1 MQGLISQ
8 AQQQA
13 PQQPSQ
19 PQQAPQGQQG
29 GTPPQQAGQGGQ
41 KGEQKR
47 LESQE
52 AYDLAAGQMLN
63 FVYDEQGIEALTRM
77 IQSSGDP
84 VTGMA
89 RLLGRLLIGTTQ
101 SAAVSGKRI
110 APPLVFQAG
119 IEVIRAISEVAQSR
133 GLIDP
138 ANEKEIAED
147 AFYDGIALFA
157 QEAAEEALTDDERQ
171 EYVKLLEVAEQME
184 QQGGMPQQ
192 GQNPQGQQPR
202 QAAQGGPGQAPGNPP
217 QQQARG

>member
-1 MQGLISQ
+1 MQGLINQ
-8 AQQQA
+8 AQRQT
-13 PQQPSQ
+13 PQQPNQ

-29 GTPPQQAGQGGQ
+29 GTPPGQPGQGEQGGRQGQ
-41 KGEQKR
+41 QKR

-63 FVYDEQGIEALTRM
+63 FVYDERGIEALTRM
-77 IQSSGDP
+77 IQTAGDP
-84 VTGMA
+84 VAGMA
-89 RLLGRLLIGTTQ
+89 RLLGRLLTGTTQ
-101 SAAVSGKRI
+101 SAAMSGKRV

-119 IEVIRAISEVAQSR
+119 IEVIRAMSEVAQSR

-138 ANEKEIAED
+138 ANEKAMAED

-171 EYVKLLEVAEQME
+171 EYVKLLEVVEQME

-192 GQNPQGQQPR
+192 GQKPPQGQPPQQSPE
-202 QAAQGGPGQAPGNPP
+202 NPP
-217 QQQARG
+217 QQPARG